1 MARRYFCP
9 PERECRCLSLHWV
22 RSREASIDSAA
33 ASSSNKDWDI
43 TFCALSSPLG
53 FGIADFDEPGA
64 SYLSYTFPH
73 SIMYVMEKNERLL
86 SLLRRYEEV
95 VLVIQDPDLVKDQHK
110 YRDMMKEYAQLS
122 DIAATY
128 KEIEGLSG
136 QLADAKAI
144 FQDEKDPEMREL
156 AREELQNLE
165 LRLKDAEDRLKFL
178 LIPKDPLDEKN
189 IIMEIRAGTGGEEA
203 ALFAADLFRMYSRFA
218 ETKGWKFEIMNSNET
233 ELGGIKE
240 IVFSIGGS
248 NVYENLRYE
257 SGVHRVQR
265 VPATEASGR
274 IHTSAVTVAVLPEAD
289 ETEID
294 IRPEDLRIDV
304 MRAGGP
310 GGQCVNTTDSAVRIT
325 HLPSGIVVH
334 CQDEKSQIKNKA
346 KAMRILRARIYE
358 MEESK
363 AHSERAE
370 ARKNQVG
377 SGDRS
382 ERIRTYNFPQNRLTD
397 HRINLTL
404 YKLDLIIQGDVEE
417 LFDALKLSAREELL
431 RATAS

>member
-1 MARRYFCP
+1 
-9 PERECRCLSLHWV
+9 L
-22 RSREASIDSAA
+22 
-33 ASSSNKDWDI
+33 
-43 TFCALSSPLG
+43 
-53 FGIADFDEPGA
+53 
-64 SYLSYTFPH
+64 
-73 SIMYVMEKNERLL
+73 NERLL
-86 SLLRRYEEV
+86 SLLERYKE
-95 VLVIQDPDLVKDQHK
+95 LGALIQDPDLVKNQNK
-110 YRDMMKEYAQLS
+110 YRDMMREYSHLS
-122 DIAATY
+122 AIAAAQE
-128 KEIEGLSG
+128 EIGGLSG
-136 QLADAKAI
+136 EAQDARALMAE
-144 FQDEKDPEMREL
+144 EKDPEMREM
-156 AREELQNLE
+156 AKEELKELE
-165 LRLKDAEDRLKFL
+165 TRMKDAEDRLKFL
-178 LIPKDPLDEKN
+178 LIPRDPLDEKN
-189 IIMEIRAGTGGEEA
+189 IIMEIRAGTGGGEA

-218 ETKGWKFEIMNSNET
+218 ETRGWKFEIMNSNET
-233 ELGGIKE
+233 ELGGLKE
-240 IVFSIGGS
+240 IIFSISGS

-289 ETEID
+289 ETEVN

-325 HLPSGIVVH
+325 HLPSGITVH

-358 MEESK
+358 MEEAK
-363 AHSERAE
+363 AASERAE
-370 ARKNQVG
+370 ARKSQVG

-404 YKLDLIIQGDVEE
+404 YKLDLIMQGDVAE

>member
-1 MARRYFCP
+1 M
-9 PERECRCLSLHWV
+9 
-22 RSREASIDSAA
+22 
-33 ASSSNKDWDI
+33 
-43 TFCALSSPLG
+43 
-53 FGIADFDEPGA
+53 
-64 SYLSYTFPH
+64 
-73 SIMYVMEKNERLL
+73 NERLD
-86 SLLRRYEEV
+86 SLLARHEELLK
-95 VLVIQDPDLVKDQHK
+95 LVQDPDLANDTKK
-110 YRDMMKEYAQLS
+110 YREIMKEYSHLEE
-122 DIAATY
+122 IAAADG
-128 KEIEGLSG
+128 EIKNLSE
-136 QLADAKAI
+136 QLGNTKSLI
-144 FQDEKDPEMREL
+144 QNEKDPEMKEL
-156 AREELQNLE
+156 AREEVRELE
-165 LRLKDAEDRLKFL
+165 TRLKEAEDKLKFL
-178 LIPKDPLDEKN
+178 LIPRDPLDEKN

-203 ALFAADLFRMYSRFA
+203 ALFASDLFRMYSRFA
-218 ETKGWKFEIMNSNET
+218 ETKNWKFEIMNSNET
-233 ELGGIKE
+233 ELGGFKE
-240 IVFSIGGS
+240 IVFSINGK

-265 VPATEASGR
+265 VPTTESSGR

-289 ETEID
+289 ETEIE
-294 IRPEDLRIDV
+294 IRQEDLRIDV

-325 HLPSGIVVH
+325 HIPSGITVH

-346 KAMRILRARIYE
+346 KGMRILRARIYE
-358 MEESK
+358 MEAAK
-363 AHSERAE
+363 AASERAE

-404 YKLDLIIQGDVEE
+404 YKLDFIMQGDVEE

>member
-1 MARRYFCP
+1 M
-9 PERECRCLSLHWV
+9 
-22 RSREASIDSAA
+22 
-33 ASSSNKDWDI
+33 
-43 TFCALSSPLG
+43 
-53 FGIADFDEPGA
+53 
-64 SYLSYTFPH
+64 YL
-73 SIMYVMEKNERLL
+73 IEEKWKKMEKNERLV
-86 SLLRRYEEV
+86 SLLHRYAEV
-95 VLVIQDPDLVKDQHK
+95 SLLIQDPNLVKDQHN

-122 DIAATY
+122 VIAAAYEEATRLFDP
-128 KEIEGLSG
+128 IN
-136 QLADAKAI
+136 DAKTLL
-144 FQDEKDPEMREL
+144 QHEKDPDMREL
-156 AREELQNLE
+156 AKEELQSLE
-165 LRLKDAEDRLKFL
+165 CLLKDAEDRLKLL

-189 IIMEIRAGTGGEEA
+189 IIMEIRAGTGGDEA
-203 ALFAADLFRMYSRFA
+203 ALFGADLFRMYARFA
-218 ETKGWKFEIMNSNET
+218 ETKHWKFEIMSSNET

-240 IVFSIGGS
+240 IIIAISGN

-289 ETEID
+289 ETEIT

-325 HLPSGIVVH
+325 HIPSGVTVH

-358 MEESK
+358 LEAAK

-382 ERIRTYNFPQNRLTD
+382 ERIRTYNFPQNRVTD

-404 YKLDLIIQGDVEE
+404 YKLDLIMQGAVEE
-417 LFDALKLSAREELL
+417 LFDALKLSAKESLL
-431 RATAS
+431 KSERPESSQVEAAPAPLPIPV

>member
-1 MARRYFCP
+1 
-9 PERECRCLSLHWV
+9 
-22 RSREASIDSAA
+22 
-33 ASSSNKDWDI
+33 
-43 TFCALSSPLG
+43 
-53 FGIADFDEPGA
+53 
-64 SYLSYTFPH
+64 
-73 SIMYVMEKNERLL
+73 MEKNERLV

-95 VLVIQDPDLVKDQHK
+95 SLLIQDPNLVKDQHK

-122 DIAATY
+122 AIA
-128 KEIEGLSG
+128 
-136 QLADAKAI
+136 LAHEEVTDLFRPIMDAKTLL
-144 FQDEKDPEMREL
+144 QHEKDPQMREL
-156 AREELQNLE
+156 AREEIQNLE
-165 LRLKDAEDRLKFL
+165 ALLKDAEDRLKVL

-189 IIMEIRAGTGGEEA
+189 IIMEIRAGTGGDEA
-203 ALFAADLFRMYSRFA
+203 ALFAADLFRMYARFA
-218 ETKGWKFEIMNSNET
+218 ETKGWKFEIMSSNET
-233 ELGGIKE
+233 ELGGLKE
-240 IVFSIGGS
+240 IIIGISGS

-294 IRPEDLRIDV
+294 IRQEDLRIDV

-325 HLPSGIVVH
+325 HIPSGVVVH

-346 KAMRILRARIYE
+346 KAMRILRARVYE
-358 MEESK
+358 LEAAR

-370 ARKNQVG
+370 ARKTQIG

-404 YKLDLIIQGDVEE
+404 YKLDLIMQGGVEE
-417 LFDALKLSAREELL
+417 LFDALKLSAKEALL
-431 RATAS
+431 RSERPESPRIEAAMLPVPV

>member
-1 MARRYFCP
+1 
-9 PERECRCLSLHWV
+9 
-22 RSREASIDSAA
+22 
-33 ASSSNKDWDI
+33 
-43 TFCALSSPLG
+43 
-53 FGIADFDEPGA
+53 
-64 SYLSYTFPH
+64 
-73 SIMYVMEKNERLL
+73 MEKNERLV

-95 VLVIQDPDLVKDQHK
+95 SLLIQDPNLVKDQHK

-122 DIAATY
+122 AVAAAYEEVT
-128 KEIEGLSG
+128 GL
-136 QLADAKAI
+136 AEPINDAKTLW
-144 FQDEKDPEMREL
+144 QHEKDPEMREL
-156 AREELQNLE
+156 AKEEMQNLE
-165 LRLKDAEDRLKFL
+165 SLLQDAEDRLKLL

-189 IIMEIRAGTGGEEA
+189 IIMEIRAGTGGDEA
-203 ALFAADLFRMYSRFA
+203 ALFGADLFRMYARFA
-218 ETKGWKFEIMNSNET
+218 ETKHWKFEIMSSNET
-233 ELGGIKE
+233 ELGGFKE
-240 IVFSIGGS
+240 IIIAISGN

-325 HLPSGIVVH
+325 HIPSGVTVH

-358 MEESK
+358 LEAAK

-382 ERIRTYNFPQNRLTD
+382 ERIRTYNFPQNRVTD

-404 YKLDLIIQGDVEE
+404 YKLDLIMQGGVEE
-417 LFDALKLSAREELL
+417 LFDALKLSAKEALL
-431 RATAS
+431 KSDQPEPSQIEAAPAPLPVLAG